1 MKNNKIMWGLV
12 FLMVLVTITISYGT
26 RDSYSQQDDSVKQES
41 QSKEDLTKY
50 LIVDYD
56 APKPAD
62 AEKLKQR
69 EIKNKRFD
77 NYHVVSSKPHPE
89 TDGVILNYDEML
101 PSETIPIEKSN
112 LIVTGQI
119 VSGEAFLSNDK
130 RAVYSE
136 YIVAIDEILKGDN
149 PNFTTGSTITI
160 DRFGGYVRYPN
171 GQKVLYKLSEL
182 DLPTVGSRYV
192 LFLKTSGKSSNYQI
206 ITGYEIKE
214 DIVKPL
220 DDSFVIRKFREKK
233 EKEFKEEIRSK
244 ISKSSKPV
252 KN

>member
-41 QSKEDLTKY
+41 QSQEDLTKY
-50 LIVDYD
+50 LIVYYD
-56 APKPAD
+56 APKPTNPK
-62 AEKLKQR
+62 KLKQR
-69 EIKNKRFD
+69 EIKNKQYD
-77 NYHVVSSKPHPE
+77 KYLAVVSKPHHE

-101 PSETIPIEKSN
+101 PSETIPTEKSN

-136 YIVAIDEILKGDN
+136 YTVAIEEILKGDN
-149 PNFTTGSTITI
+149 PNFTAGSTITI

-171 GQKVLYKLSEL
+171 GQKVLYEISEL
-182 DLPTVGSRYV
+182 GLPTVGSRYV
-192 LFLKTSGKSSNYQI
+192 LFLKTSGQSPNYQI

-220 DDSFVIRKFREKK
+220 DDSFIIRKFREKK

>member
-26 RDSYSQQDDSVKQES
+26 RDSYSQQDDSVKQDNQPQEDF
-41 QSKEDLTKY
+41 SKY
-50 LIVDYD
+50 PIVDYD
-56 APKPAD
+56 APKSTD
-62 AEKLKQR
+62 TEKLKQR
-69 EIKNKRFD
+69 EIKNKRYD
-77 NYHVVSSKPHPE
+77 NYIAVVSKPHPD
-89 TDGVILNYDEML
+89 DGMVILNYDEML
-101 PSETIPIEKSN
+101 PSETIPTEKSN

-136 YIVAIDEILKGDN
+136 YIVAIEEILKGDN
-149 PNFTTGSTITI
+149 PNFTAGSTITI

-192 LFLKTSGKSSNYQI
+192 LFLKTGGKSSNYQI